1 MFDTYMDDI
10 FAQTDKLYN
19 KNQPKTLYYFVTAH
33 TINGG
38 RFYSETFSSS
48 IEAMPIYNDYKNM
61 VDFFGGGYVELFRI
75 DENDFEIISIS
86 RV

>member
-1 MFDTYMDDI
+1 MLDTYMDDV

-48 IEAMPIYNDYKNM
+48 
-61 VDFFGGGYVELFRI
+61 VQI
-75 DENDFEIISIS
+75 DI
-86 RV
+86 